1 MAELFLPFLYP
12 WALLGLLSVIPLIIL
27 YMLLPKPFKVEI
39 PSTIFI
45 KKVEE
50 SKKKVYASITKIIK
64 DPLFF
69 IQLFVL
75 ILLALAAA
83 APYILTWDSLSDK
96 DTVIVIDV
104 SASMQAPGR
113 LDKAIKDAENYLSR
127 TNSVILA
134 SEKPLIAAEKVNA
147 GEAKKVL
154 QEIEA
159 KAITADI
166 SSAMYAASG
175 ILSEKG
181 GNMIVF
187 SDFSSWEG
195 ASPLETKKMLESG
208 INIQFVGQTNFP
220 GNNVGIVNG
229 YPEYSNG
236 KYNYKFVVRNYG
248 PAKTVSAKA
257 QTSFEGKNTESAS
270 IRLNLPANSTEQF
283 VFEDIPRG
291 ITTIVL
297 EGKDSVEMDN
307 FAYVSVPEKFA
318 ANALYITDS
327 AQSPPSMIALSL
339 ISELNLKKESTV
351 PADMSSYKFIVINPK
366 RDLTG
371 EETGYIENYTR
382 NGGNAIFIA
391 GDYLVSEN
399 RDLNISKMIPLRF
412 TEKVT
417 EEKGVNVYDY
427 GKTTLTEGLNF
438 SEIYLRT
445 FIKAEKRTIQGDYL
459 VQTRDGNPIVAY
471 FNYKDGTAIYIGLND
486 LNDLE
491 NEDEWNNFATTPY
504 FPIFWTRLASLAG
517 DIGTLQ
523 DINLKAGGTRPLGV
537 KTVIETPEGNI
548 TTDSLTYDTAGFY
561 TVNGKKIA
569 VNLYND
575 KESNVYLSGENI
587 VSDSKSNT
595 LLQEQYEVKKIL
607 VPYLIIIAIL
617 FIIIELYILNKRG
630 EL

>member
-39 PSTIFI
+39 PSTMFI